1 MEDNVDDD
9 AVDDVIC
16 EQVNPL
22 FTDCNISS
30 CCKSCCREDSTGEY
44 DPFCGFDLDF
54 YKLSG
59 LECGSWWEVCHD
71 DYYYPLPVDS
81 TLFE

>member
-30 CCKSCCREDSTGEY
+30 CCKSCCREEY
-44 DPFCGFDLDF
+44 VHESDHSMFSIQIV
-54 YKLSG
+54 YKLAS
-59 LECGSWWEVCHD
+59 LECGIWWYACQD
-71 DYYYPLPVDS
+71 IYYDPLPVND
-81 TLFE
+81 TFLE